1 MEEWRA
7 WDYTSPAEAARA
19 HAEAGTNDGIM
30 FNGYFNQDPADGF
43 RMARASQRI
52 YADQVKAEERKIMPV
67 RVLREYFKSI
77 FWPMKFTD
85 RELEEARVEKG
96 KRDEENREKDRR

>member
-1 MEEWRA
+1 
-7 WDYTSPAEAARA
+7 
-19 HAEAGTNDGIM
+19 
-30 FNGYFNQDPADGF
+30 
-43 RMARASQRI
+43 
-52 YADQVKAEERKIMPV
+52 MPR